1 MCTKI
6 IDYINYL
13 FFILDIII
21 VIEDLM
27 HVLILN
33 EHLSSQTITWLC
45 KLLYC
50 IDTFLAVSC
59 TSWNNSYLGL
69 YLQKNNKTKKQTK
82 QKKNGK
88 KKRERRK
95 KRKVLSR
102 TGTRHLRLDATK
114 PYHYA
119 AKEFQIT
126 FQQAGICMS
135 PQWSCGAVEEQMLIF
150 SSCLT
155 PGPESKPLKFQS
167 PSLS

>member
-6 IDYINYL
+6 IDYMNYL

-59 TSWNNSYLGL
+59 TSLNNSYLGL
-69 YLQKNNKTKKQTK
+69 YLQKNNKAKNQTK

-88 KKRERRK
+88 KREKEGK
-95 KRKVLSR
+95 KER
-102 TGTRHLRLDATK
+102 
-114 PYHYA
+114 Y
-119 AKEFQIT
+119 
-126 FQQAGICMS
+126 
-135 PQWSCGAVEEQMLIF
+135 
-150 SSCLT
+150 
-155 PGPESKPLKFQS
+155 
-167 PSLS
+167 